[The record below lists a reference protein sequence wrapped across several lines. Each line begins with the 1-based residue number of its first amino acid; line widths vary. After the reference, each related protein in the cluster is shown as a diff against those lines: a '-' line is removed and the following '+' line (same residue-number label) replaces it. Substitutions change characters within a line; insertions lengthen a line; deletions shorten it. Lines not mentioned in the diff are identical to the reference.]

1 LQQPLCF
8 ACPEA
13 LKPVN
18 WLVRPLFFP
27 NSVILLNISMKIDGF
42 VKSQLHR
49 GILKMNVQHRI
60 TMLLLASNY
69 SRIESL

>member
-42 VKSQLHR
+42 VKSPTSQGYFEDER
-49 GILKMNVQHRI
+49 PTSNNDVAPRLK
-60 TMLLLASNY
+60 LF
-69 SRIESL
+69 